1 MEAEESV
8 NLWDALAGTPA
19 EAANLTAR
27 PELMTALCERVRS
40 WA

>member
-1 MEAEESV
+1 MEAEESANV
-8 NLWDALAGTPA
+8 RDALAGTPA

-27 PELMTALCERVRS
+27 PELTTALRERVRS